1 MIRRPPRST
10 LFPYTTLFRSFGQNT
25 KQAMLHGVYHGIRGM
40 VKELVEAYATK
51 LGRWPEVV
59 ATGGDAKALFDGW
72 EIVTA
77 IVPDL
82 LMYGIAKAYAA
93 HHIKHGT

>member
-1 MIRRPPRST
+1 MRFAAPSDPWGKST
-10 LFPYTTLFRSFGQNT
+10 Q
-25 KQAMLHGVYHGIRGM
+25 QAILHGVYHGVRGM
-40 VKELVEAYATK
+40 VKELVESYATT

-59 ATGGDAKALFDGW
+59 ATGGDAKALFENW

-82 LMYGIAKAYAA
+82 VLYGIAKAYAD